1 MEGLLLFYIFRRQSL
16 CWSITFRVRDPLH
29 AVQPC
34 RGVRMHPMP
43 GPGLWMMA
51 AQCSSF
57 MKTLNVITY
66 FFMSKM
72 YTSTFFLCRQVSLLL
87 QSSGQMF
94 LV

>member
-1 MEGLLLFYIFRRQSL
+1 MFCTGASGEGLLVGTQGCTDARMPAPGGWMI
-16 CWSITFRVRDPLH
+16 
-29 AVQPC
+29 AV
-34 RGVRMHPMP
+34 H
-43 GPGLWMMA
+43 
-51 AQCSSF
+51 CSSF

-72 YTSTFFLCRQVSLLL
+72 YTSTFFFCRQVSLLL